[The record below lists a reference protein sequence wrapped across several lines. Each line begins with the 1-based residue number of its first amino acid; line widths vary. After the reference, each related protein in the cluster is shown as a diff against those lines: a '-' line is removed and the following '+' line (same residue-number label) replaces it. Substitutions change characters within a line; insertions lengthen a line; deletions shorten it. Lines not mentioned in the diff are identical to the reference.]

1 MLNLLEK
8 LNSIVIGFSERDNL
22 QHIPYLASHVSD
34 MDLYINVDAR
44 FNGIFLLMKVR
55 IATFNTALKRTCRTC
70 QDIMNIMVM
79 MIRSSHNHVLRVLT
93 QAVFGLIC
101 GI

>member
-44 FNGIFLLMKVR
+44 FNGFFFACEGPHCDAQYWVETYLSDMSRYYEYHGHDDQV
-55 IATFNTALKRTCRTC
+55 IA
-70 QDIMNIMVM
+70 
-79 MIRSSHNHVLRVLT
+79 
-93 QAVFGLIC
+93 
-101 GI
+101 